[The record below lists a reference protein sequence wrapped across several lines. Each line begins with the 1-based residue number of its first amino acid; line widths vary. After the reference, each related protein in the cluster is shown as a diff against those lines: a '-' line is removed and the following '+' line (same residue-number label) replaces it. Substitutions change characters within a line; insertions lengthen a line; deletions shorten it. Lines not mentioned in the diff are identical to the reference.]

1 MDSHYDVVI
10 AGGGLAGLTL
20 ALQLKQRNPALT
32 IFIAE
37 KSKKPAPEASHK
49 VGESSVEIASH
60 YFRNSLK
67 LDSILDQQ
75 LPKYGLRF
83 YFSQHGNHNIEQRF
97 ELGANQIPSFR
108 SYQIDRG
115 RFENQLLERCQSLG
129 IHVSY
134 GNTVTRI
141 NLGQQRHEIEI
152 KQLGNS
158 QSISCCWLIDAS
170 GRRAL
175 LKHQLNLFKPSN
187 HQINAVWFRI
197 DSTLDI
203 NTWSSDP
210 YWQKRVSIPRLLGTN
225 HLVGKGYWIWIIPLS
240 SDATSIGIVTD
251 ASLHDFDS
259 LNAYQKALAWMH
271 HHEPQ
276 CAGLIQKTKPIDFL
290 CLQQLALQSKQLY
303 SDQGW
308 FITGD
313 AGLFAD
319 PLYSSGN
326 DFIAINNTLI
336 TDLITGGYSEK
347 AFKQRL
353 QFNQHLMHKLFLGFM
368 QIYQN
373 QYPILGNARIMT
385 LKIIWDFSVYWGSI
399 ALIFIQNRIDSND
412 FMETASRFLSNVFS
426 VNFEVQTLLRDWASR
441 DNHQLQQPGFVNYSA
456 IPFLQGLNNKF
467 EQAYKDDELL
477 AELNKNYQLL
487 TELASELRFQASL
500 EYSDLISQTSPSSTP
515 DSCHLQTVFEQL
527 KTNSI

>member
-10 AGGGLAGLTL
+10 TGGGLAGLTL
-20 ALQLKQRNPALT
+20 ALQLKQRKPALS

-60 YFRNSLK
+60 YFRNILK
-67 LDSILDQQ
+67 LGSILDQQ

-83 YFSQHGNHNIEQRF
+83 YFSQQGNQQIEQRF
-97 ELGANQIPSFR
+97 ELGANQIPVFR

-129 IHVSY
+129 IDVSY

-141 NLGQQRHEIEI
+141 KTGQQHHELVI
-152 KQLGNS
+152 KQTGSSELL
-158 QSISCCWLIDAS
+158 SCRWLIDAS
-170 GRRAL
+170 GRRAM
-175 LKHQLNLFKPSN
+175 LKQQFNLFKPSN
-187 HQINAVWFRI
+187 HHINAVWFRI

-203 NTWSSDP
+203 NAWSCDTD
-210 YWQKRVSIPRLLGTN
+210 WQQRVSIPRFLGTN

-240 SDATSIGIVTD
+240 SDATSIGIVAD
-251 ASLHDFDS
+251 ASIYDFES
-259 LNAYQKALAWMH
+259 LNSYQKALAWMH
-271 HHEPQ
+271 QHEPQ
-276 CAGLIQKTKPIDFL
+276 CAGLIQEKKPIDFL

-303 SDQGW
+303 CDKGW

-336 TDLITGGYSEK
+336 TDLITSKYSEK
-347 AFKQRL
+347 TFKQRL

-368 QIYQN
+368 QIYQS

-385 LKIIWDFSVYWGSI
+385 LKIIWDFSVYWGSV
-399 ALIFIQNRIDSND
+399 ALIFIQNRIDRKE
-412 FMETASRFLSNVFS
+412 FMESASRFLSDVFS
-426 VNFEVQTLLRDWASR
+426 VNFEIQTLFRDWAKC
-441 DNHQLQQPGFVNYSA
+441 DNNQFQQAGFVNYSS
-456 IPFLQGLNNKF
+456 IPFLQGLNSKF
-467 EQAYKDDELL
+467 EQVYNDDELL
-477 AELNKNYQLL
+477 IELDRNYLLL
-487 TELASELRFQASL
+487 TELASELQFKAIS
-500 EYSDLISQTSPSSTP
+500 ENPELILQKTIHTNPLSN
-515 DSCHLQTVFEQL
+515 HLQVIFEQFE
-527 KTNSI
+527 